1 MNFHFPQRLDRLT
14 TARIIV
20 LFVVETANTNDLNV
34 GKHFLIGLPADE
46 LDPAAKVLLDEVRPG
61 GVILFA
67 RNIKS
72 CDQTRRLLDEI
83 VAELGYRPLIAVDQ
97 EGGLVDRLRRVLAPL
112 PAAARMRSPDDAR
125 RLGRLAGEPLS
136 ILGFNIDL
144 APVVDVM
151 DASRSDRS
159 NGLYSR
165 AFGATK
171 EQAAEFAEA
180 FISGLA
186 EFGILGCLKH
196 FPGLSAARVD
206 SHEELPEVDVSRE
219 DLDEI
224 DLFPYR
230 RLFDPDGCAV
240 MIGHAVYPNTNLQ
253 AVGPNGKLLPS
264 SLDDGIVNG
273 LLRRDLGFDGLVIT
287 DDLEMGAIVNTYGI
301 GDACVK
307 AMNAGNDLLAICA
320 KPESILAGFRAVQ
333 AATDKGDIS
342 SEVLAAS
349 SARIDRFGH
358 NITEPRQFDQSRLDD
373 IAGEIEEFARS
384 VE

>member
-1 MNFHFPQRLDRLT
+1 M
-14 TARIIV
+14 
-20 LFVVETANTNDLNV
+20 ETANSNNFNA
-34 GKHFLIGLPADE
+34 GKHFLIGLPGAE
-46 LDPAAKVLLDEVRPG
+46 LDPTARELLDVVRPG

-72 CDQTRRLLDEI
+72 CEQTRRLLDEI
-83 VAELGYRPLIAVDQ
+83 VATLGYRPLIAVDQ

-112 PAAARMRSPDDAR
+112 PAAARMNSPDDAR

-165 AFGATK
+165 SFGQSK
-171 EQAAEFAEA
+171 EQVAEFAKA

-186 EFGILGCLKH
+186 EFGVLGCLKH

-206 SHEELPEVDVSRE
+206 SHEELPEVDIVRE
-219 DLDEI
+219 ELDEI

-230 RLFDPDGCAV
+230 SLLDAERCAV
-240 MIGHAVYPNTNLQ
+240 MIGHAVYPNTHLQ
-253 AVGPNGKLLPS
+253 AVHSNGKLLPS
-264 SLDDGIVNG
+264 SLDADIVNG
-273 LLRRDLGFDGLVIT
+273 LLRRDLGFEGLVIT

-301 GDACVK
+301 GEACVK
-307 AMNAGNDLLAICA
+307 ALNAGNDLLAICA
-320 KPESILAGFRAVQ
+320 KPESIFSGFNAVKAAFDRGEIAG
-333 AATDKGDIS
+333 
-342 SEVLAAS
+342 EVMAAS
-349 SARIDRFGH
+349 STRIDEFAQK
-358 NITEPRQFDQSRLDD
+358 IVEPRQFDENRLSD
-373 IAGEIEEFARS
+373 IAREIEEFARS

>member
-1 MNFHFPQRLDRLT
+1 M
-14 TARIIV
+14 
-20 LFVVETANTNDLNV
+20 ETANSNNLNV
-34 GKHFLIGLPADE
+34 GKHFLVGLPGAE
-46 LDPAAKVLLDEVRPG
+46 LDPAATDLLDEVRPG

-72 CDQTRRLLDEI
+72 CEQTRLLLDEI
-83 VAELGYRPLIAVDQ
+83 VGKLGYRPLIAVDQ
-97 EGGLVDRLRRVLAPL
+97 EGGLVDRLRRVLSPL
-112 PAAARMRSPDDAR
+112 PAAAKMLSADDAR

-136 ILGFNIDL
+136 ILGFNLDL

-151 DASRSDRS
+151 DGSRSDRS

-165 AFGATK
+165 IFGDSK
-171 EQAAEFAEA
+171 EQASEFAEA
-180 FISGLA
+180 FITGLA
-186 EFGILGCLKH
+186 KFGILGCLKH

-206 SHEELPEVDVSRE
+206 SHEELPVVDIDRE
-219 DLDEI
+219 ELDEI

-230 RLFDPDGCAV
+230 RLLDRDRCAV

-253 AVGPNGKLLPS
+253 AIRPDGRLLPS

-307 AMNAGNDLLAICA
+307 AMNAGNDMLAICA
-320 KPESILAGFRAVQ
+320 KPQSILAGFRAVQ
-333 AATDKGDIS
+333 AAADSGDIS
-342 SEVLAAS
+342 GDVLTAS
-349 SARIDRFGH
+349 SARIERFGQ
-358 NITEPRQFDQSRLDD
+358 NIAEPRQFDESRLNE
-373 IAGEIEEFARS
+373 IAREIEDFARG